1 MDDRIIHTTQ
11 FTIKQL
17 AIVSKIGTID
27 VTGLF
32 EELNIYDS
40 IFNPCMT
47 GNIVIRDAI
56 GLSDK
61 LSFDGSEALIVNMG
75 KTSEDGLIEK
85 SFRIYKQSD
94 RKSVSMNEE
103 QYILHFV
110 SDEFILSQQIKIRQ
124 SFKDTYSK
132 IVLDIASN
140 YLSMSQ
146 ASFGIL
152 ENTIG
157 NRILLVPNRTPFEAI
172 DLCCRRAINYRGS
185 PTFIF
190 FENREG
196 YNFVTL
202 STMLARPEK
211 FFINFQPKNLSD
223 DRYELMGARDYDI
236 ISQFDLNKNITSGL
250 YAGTYLGFDVTNR
263 AIVKKY
269 VDFNSTYSLSEH
281 ANKTPHVGIIKNR
294 AGFENTKMFDSRV
307 VFYPTSV
314 LSSKSDYVRENDP
327 FSIDVE
333 DDNYNYLIQREALYR
348 NLVSR
353 RIRVTMPGNFDL
365 SSGLTANLLIP
376 KRSEKSQ
383 DESTEDLS
391 LSGKYLIIATRH
403 IISYQKHETIIEVAT
418 DSNNRDSM
426 YLNTQAQTAALEV
439 YS

>member
-1 MDDRIIHTTQ
+1 
-11 FTIKQL
+11 
-17 AIVSKIGTID
+17 
-27 VTGLF
+27 
-32 EELNIYDS
+32 
-40 IFNPCMT
+40 MT

-75 KTSEDGLIEK
+75 KTSEEGLIEK

-94 RKSVSMNEE
+94 RKSISTSEE

-110 SDEFILSQQIKIRQ
+110 SDEFILSQQIKLRQ
-124 SFKDTYSK
+124 SFKESYTN
-132 IVLDIASN
+132 IVYNIASN

-146 ASFGIL
+146 SNFGIL
-152 ENTIG
+152 ENSIG
-157 NRILLVPNRTPFEAI
+157 NRVLLIPNRSPFEAI

-202 STMLARPEK
+202 STMLARPER
-211 FFINFQPKNLSD
+211 FYINFQPKNLKD
-223 DRYELMGARDYDI
+223 DRYELMGARHYEV

-263 AIVKKY
+263 SVVKKY
-269 VDFNSTYSLSEH
+269 VDFDSTYNLSEH

-294 AGFENTKMFDSRV
+294 AGFENVKMFDSRV

-327 FSIDVE
+327 FSIDTD

-348 NLVSR
+348 NLISK
-353 RIRVTMPGNFDL
+353 RIRIVMPGNFDL
-365 SSGLTANLLIP
+365 SSGFTANLLVP
-376 KRSEKSQ
+376 KRGEKDVS
-383 DESTEDLS
+383 ESTEDLS
-391 LSGKYLIIATRH
+391 LSGKYLIVATRH
-403 IISYQKHETIIEVAT
+403 IVSYQKHETIIEVAT
-418 DSNNRDSM
+418 DSNNRDTM
-426 YLNTQAQTAALEV
+426 YSSTQSQSDALEV
-439 YS
+439 YA

>member
-1 MDDRIIHTTQ
+1 
-11 FTIKQL
+11 
-17 AIVSKIGTID
+17 
-27 VTGLF
+27 
-32 EELNIYDS
+32 
-40 IFNPCMT
+40 
-47 GNIVIRDAI
+47 
-56 GLSDK
+56 
-61 LSFDGSEALIVNMG
+61 
-75 KTSEDGLIEK
+75 
-85 SFRIYKQSD
+85 
-94 RKSVSMNEE
+94 MNEE